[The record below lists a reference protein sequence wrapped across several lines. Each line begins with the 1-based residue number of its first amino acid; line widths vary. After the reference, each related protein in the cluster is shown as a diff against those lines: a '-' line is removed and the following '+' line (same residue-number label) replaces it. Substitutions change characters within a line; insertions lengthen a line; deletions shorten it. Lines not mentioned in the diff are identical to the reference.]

1 MHPDVGDLIL
11 GIKRSLMEEILPAV
25 GTAYAREQLA
35 FAALFCDHVAA
46 RWDRAHLFV
55 IAEFDDLGATLA
67 AAIGSGRRCRT
78 PSALLTAALD
88 AADVALFAA
97 RSHTGQPLRVL
108 QGAIAELKACLVRL
122 LEGCD
127 DGDAADGE
135 LRAEMRETLRAYMR
149 RQLAREEEWVSTTP
163 IGWW

>member
-46 RWDRAHLFV
+46 RWDRTHIFV
-55 IAEFDDLGATLA
+55 IAEFDDLRTTLA
-67 AAIGSGRRCRT
+67 TAIASGRGCR
-78 PSALLTAALD
+78 PPRAPLTAALD
-88 AADVALFAA
+88 SANAALIA
-97 RSHTGQPLRVL
+97 TGADTAQPLRVL
-108 QGAIAELKACLVRL
+108 QRAVAELKACLVRL
-122 LEGCD
+122 LEACD
-127 DGDAADGE
+127 DRDATDGE
-135 LRAEMRETLRAYMR
+135 WRAAMRESLRAYMR
-149 RQLAREEEWVSTTP
+149 RQLAREEDWVSTTP